1 MPTGYTA
8 DISAEPLVIVPHT
21 QEFENVPNAR
31 ISYCYL
37 HGKLENDARY
47 DCFGFGGTFSGRIL
61 EDTFSGRILEDDSRD
76 SYIRPEV
83 LSDGIYPAVFNNKP
97 CTFYY
102 WNSQDTYGRH
112 RGLVVY
118 NDDTEAVEYARDK
131 FINKESHL

>member
-1 MPTGYTA
+1 MTIPF
-8 DISAEPLVIVPHT
+8 DSEPLIIIPHT
-21 QEFENVPNAR
+21 QEFDNIPNAR

-61 EDTFSGRILEDDSRD
+61 EDDSRE
-76 SYIRPEV
+76 SYIRPGV

-131 FINKESHL
+131 FINRESHL